1 MAPEDEAGSP
11 PHRPTLVDLERAILG
26 EVPVFTAHDL
36 DEAGVAIGDVR
47 RLWRA
52 LGLPLNEESVTF
64 TGTDA
69 AMLGALSEAVDGGV
83 VGRDTAVALARATGQ
98 TMARLA
104 DWQISALLPA
114 VEEQEAG
121 PAATGSRVGAA
132 VHVVEELGDV
142 FEQVLVNAWRRHL
155 AAAVGRVEALRAEV
169 EETSEAARITV
180 VFADLVSFTA
190 LSNRLEEGRIGDLVE
205 KFESRSHDVIQAH
218 GGRLIKSL
226 GDSVLFVNDD
236 PVRALET
243 AEGIIKVIGQ
253 DARMPDVHVGM
264 ATGHVVTR
272 MGDVFGPPV
281 NLAARLTN
289 IARRNRVIMDAET
302 AGLLPRTLFETR
314 PLPAR
319 PVRGFGLL
327 EPVTVRRV

>member
-1 MAPEDEAGSP
+1 MAPEPDPSARR
-11 PHRPTLVDLERAILG
+11 RPSLVELEHAILG

-36 DEAGVAIGDVR
+36 DDAGVPIGDVR

-64 TGTDA
+64 TSTDTTTI
-69 AMLGALSEAVDGGV
+69 GALLDAVDRGAIDLDTV
-83 VGRDTAVALARATGQ
+83 VDLARATGQ
-98 TMARLA
+98 TMSRLA
-104 DWQISALLPA
+104 DWQVSGLMSQIEERSPDDEESGRMLTALHA
-114 VEEQEAG
+114 VEEL
-121 PAATGSRVGAA
+121 R
-132 VHVVEELGDV
+132 DV

-155 AAAVGRVEALRAEV
+155 AAAAGRVEALRGDDAAA
-169 EETSEAARITV
+169 ETSQITIA
-180 VFADLVSFTA
+180 FADLVSFTA
-190 LSNRLEEGRIGDLVE
+190 LSNRIDEGRIGDLVE
-205 KFESRSHDVIQAH
+205 KFESRCHDVIQSH

-243 AEGIIKVIGQ
+243 AEGIIKVIGR
-253 DARMPDVHVGM
+253 DARMPDVRVGM

-281 NLAARLTN
+281 NLAARLTP
-289 IARRNRVIMDAET
+289 IARRNRIIIDAET
-302 AGLLPRTLFETR
+302 AKLLPLTEFETR
-314 PLPAR
+314 AIPAR

-327 EPVTVRRV
+327 EPLTVRRT